1 MSTNFWVL
9 LYLSFTKQCWPPF
22 CLVIEK
28 KVFLR
33 NVEETL
39 SGFLLWKDN
48 VFEPKLDHVL
58 ENMRKILLKIA
69 IEIVHFTASSFTLQK
84 FENLNSYWNFLYLMN
99 PHFFVTKNFERILKY
114 FSSIVTMAPVKGK
127 HCFVM
132 PDSKIQCVKSIFL
145 NKYLDSFL
153 NPNKGWFC
161 RIFVGKSNNSFL
173 RNYWLKTL

>member
-1 MSTNFWVL
+1 MICTVMSTKFWVL

-28 KVFLR
+28 KKVFLR

-39 SGFLLWKDN
+39 SSFLLWKDN

-99 PHFFVTKNFERILKY
+99 PHFCDKKFWKNFEIL
-114 FSSIVTMAPVKGK
+114 F
-127 HCFVM
+127 F
-132 PDSKIQCVKSIFL
+132 
-145 NKYLDSFL
+145 N
-153 NPNKGWFC
+153 
-161 RIFVGKSNNSFL
+161 SNNGTCQ
-173 RNYWLKTL
+173 RKTLFCYAWK